1 MAELDTPSGM
11 RDFLPE
17 VMQLRE
23 YAIETIK
30 GVFRQW
36 GFLPL
41 ETPAM
46 ERWETLAGKYG
57 EEGEKLIYHGF
68 NSGNLGDEPLYFS
81 RKERPELALRYDL
94 TVPLARVMAMYGH
107 KLAKPFKRYQV
118 QPVWRGDRP
127 GAGRFRE
134 FVQCDVDVIGSTSLL
149 VEAELIAA
157 THEIL
162 TRLGFPDFKIRLNH
176 RQVLRGMIETVG
188 LDPSQESTVLTAI
201 DKLDKLPPEKVRR
214 ELEAKGIPT
223 AAAQELLRI
232 VTLHPAHPDWPN
244 FVTQLSQS
252 PSGQHGLAQLTEI
265 LALLQAYGLPAA
277 HYALDLSLARGLDY
291 YTGAIFETIIPTAQV
306 GSVGGGGRYDGLIST
321 LSGGRVDLPAA
332 GTSLGLDR
340 LLTAMENLGLTTAKT
355 QSQKILVTHFS
366 EPTLRAL
373 SLRFTR
379 ELRQAGLAVEIYY
392 GDNPFSPNEL
402 RRQLSYAE
410 KKAMTHALII
420 APDEA
425 TQGQVALKNL
435 TQRQQLTLTF
445 DQVVP
450 HLV

>member
-1 MAELDTPSGM
+1 
-11 RDFLPE
+11 
-17 VMQLRE
+17 
-23 YAIETIK
+23 
-30 GVFRQW
+30 
-36 GFLPL
+36 
-41 ETPAM
+41 
-46 ERWETLAGKYG
+46 
-57 EEGEKLIYHGF
+57 
-68 NSGNLGDEPLYFS
+68 
-81 RKERPELALRYDL
+81 
-94 TVPLARVMAMYGH
+94 
-107 KLAKPFKRYQV
+107 
-118 QPVWRGDRP
+118 
-127 GAGRFRE
+127 
-134 FVQCDVDVIGSTSLL
+134 
-149 VEAELIAA
+149 
-157 THEIL
+157 
-162 TRLGFPDFKIRLNH
+162 
-176 RQVLRGMIETVG
+176 
-188 LDPSQESTVLTAI
+188 
-201 DKLDKLPPEKVRR
+201 
-214 ELEAKGIPT
+214 
-223 AAAQELLRI
+223 
-232 VTLHPAHPDWPN
+232 
-244 FVTQLSQS
+244 
-252 PSGQHGLAQLTEI
+252 
-265 LALLQAYGLPAA
+265 
-277 HYALDLSLARGLDY
+277 
-291 YTGAIFETIIPTAQV
+291 IPTAQV